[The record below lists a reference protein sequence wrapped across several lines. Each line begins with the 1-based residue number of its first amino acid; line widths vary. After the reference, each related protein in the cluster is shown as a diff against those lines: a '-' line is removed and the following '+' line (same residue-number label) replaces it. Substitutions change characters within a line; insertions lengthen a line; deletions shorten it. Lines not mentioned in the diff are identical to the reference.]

1 MIIVLSPEREP
12 EQEVYW
18 IDELLA
24 GGLDYFHV
32 RKYWLSEEAMCSYI
46 SQINEDYRDRLIFAF
61 SL

>member
-18 IDELLA
+18 INELLA

-32 RKYWLSEEAMCSYI
+32 RKYRLSEGSV
-46 SQINEDYRDRLIFAF
+46 
-61 SL
+61 